1 MDVFLYSKLLALATV
16 GAHIFLVVFLVLRYS
31 RISAF
36 KKIANPIQRCLS
48 RYGLLCA
55 FGTALFATVTPL
67 IYTYSYHFLPCTLCW
82 YQRIFMF
89 PLVIILFLIL
99 KRKDFRNKI
108 YVYALATIGMA
119 IGFYHYLIQQL
130 HTRYS
135 IITTDCAAV
144 GMSKSCSEYYFIELG
159 YITIPLMSLT
169 AFILII
175 FFTYFARRSDNERQS

>member
-1 MDVFLYSKLLALATV
+1 MDVFLYSKLLALATI
-16 GAHIFLVVFLVLRYS
+16 GAHIFLIAFLVLRYG
-31 RISAF
+31 RISAL
-36 KKIANPIQRCLS
+36 KKIAAPIQRCLS

-55 FGTALFATVTPL
+55 FGTALFATIGPL
-67 IYTYSYHFLPCTLCW
+67 IYTYAYHFLPCTLCW

-108 YVYALATIGMA
+108 YVYALAGIGTA
-119 IGFYHYLIQQL
+119 IAFYHYLIQQL
-130 HTRYS
+130 HTRYN

-144 GMSKSCSEYYFIELG
+144 GMSKSCSEYYFIEFG

-175 FFTYFARRSDNERQS
+175 FFTYFSHKEN